1 MDSTFQ
7 KNLTKG
13 EVMNS
18 EFEKLLEQY
27 LTSEEE
33 EKLQRGQIVKGTVV
47 AEDDNNYYV
56 DIGYKI
62 EAILPKEEAK
72 EEGLE
77 LKVGDEVE
85 AVLVKITNRLQHPR
99 LSLKPLKIKK
109 AIEELK
115 QSVGKPRA
123 FEATVE
129 KILEK
134 DAQKLGYLVNINGIK
149 AFLPYQEAARQ
160 FKEGDKVRVMVTNV
174 RQRGK
179 QLRITVSQKRLE
191 EIERKRLLEKY
202 RKQIKEGDV
211 VEGKVVKITPEKGI
225 TVAVKR
231 ALRGFIP
238 LSELSW
244 GRNRNPFD
252 YAEVGERIRAKVL
265 GWSKDNE
272 FLILS
277 LKQLKPNP
285 WENIEE
291 KYKVGEK
298 YPARIVGLI
307 DKGAF
312 VELEEGVEAYV
323 PKTEIAWNI
332 VPEHPKELLEK
343 GQKVEVVITRLDKEK
358 RRIGASIKKA
368 QPKPWEAFYDQH
380 PAGSVVKGKVVGIE
394 GNRVIVELA
403 PGVLGFVTKGNLSW
417 FPVKNIEEVV
427 KVGEEREFMVLG
439 LSRDQI
445 RLGLKQLQPNPYEEI
460 KEQYGEGAT
469 VKLPVVAAIKGGYLL
484 KFPNGVEAFMPKREA
499 TKKLKP
505 GEEVEV
511 RIVTIDPEKQ
521 RVVVSMREKEEV
533 EERKVFEEFAATQA
547 TSTEGSGFTLADIL
561 KAKLGKK

>member
-1 MDSTFQ
+1 MT
-7 KNLTKG
+7 N
-13 EVMNS
+13 

-27 LTSEEE
+27 LSKEEE
-33 EKLQRGQIVKGTVV
+33 TQLQRGQIVKGTVV

-62 EAILPKEEAK
+62 EAILPKEEL
-72 EEGLE
+72 EQEGKQ

-85 AVLVKITNRLQHPR
+85 AVLVKITNRLQNPR
-99 LSLKPLKIKK
+99 LSIKPLKVRKLVEEIKN
-109 AIEELK
+109 
-115 QSVGKPRA
+115 SVGQPKP
-123 FEATVE
+123 FEAKVE
-129 KILEK
+129 RII
-134 DAQKLGYLVNINGIK
+134 QKNNKRIGYLVTINGIK
-149 AFLPYQEAARQ
+149 ALLPVQETTRQ
-160 FKEGDKVRVMVTNV
+160 LAIGDKVKVLVTDF
-174 RQRGK
+174 QQKGK
-179 QLRITVSQKRLE
+179 QLRITVSQKKFE
-191 EIERKRLLEKY
+191 EEERKKLVEEYK
-202 RKQIKEGDV
+202 KQIKEGDI
-211 VEGKVVKITPEKGI
+211 VEGKVIKIDPKKGI
-225 TVAVKR
+225 TVQIKK

-238 LSELSW
+238 LNELTW
-244 GRNRNPFD
+244 GRDRNPYN
-252 YAEVGERIRAKVL
+252 YAEVGEKIKAKVT
-265 GWSKDNE
+265 GWSKDDA
-272 FLILS
+272 FVYLS

-298 YPARIVGLI
+298 YPARVVGLI

-343 GQKVEVVITRLDKEK
+343 GQKVEVVITRLDKER

-368 QPKPWEAFYDQH
+368 QPKPWEAYYDEH
-380 PAGSVVKGKVVGIE
+380 GAGSVVKGKVVAIE

-403 PGVLGFVTKGNLSW
+403 PGVIGFVTKGNLSW
-417 FPVKNIEEVV
+417 LPVKNIEDVV

-460 KEQYGEGAT
+460 KEKYGEEAT
-469 VKLPVVAAIKGGYLL
+469 VKLPVVGVVKGGYLL
-484 KFPNGVEAFMPKREA
+484 QFENGVEAFMPKREA
-499 TKKLKP
+499 TKRLKP

-511 RIVTIDPEKQ
+511 RIVTVDPEKQ
-521 RVVVSMREKEEV
+521 RVVVSMREKEAV
-533 EERKVFEEFAATQA
+533 EERKVFEEFVAKKTVE
-547 TSTEGSGFTLADIL
+547 TEGAGFTLADIL
-561 KAKLGKK
+561 KAKLGGQK

>member
-1 MDSTFQ
+1 MT
-7 KNLTKG
+7 N
-13 EVMNS
+13 

-27 LTSEEE
+27 LSKEEE
-33 EKLQRGQIVKGTVV
+33 TQLQRGQIVKGTVV

-62 EAILPKEEAK
+62 EAILPKEEL
-72 EEGLE
+72 EQEGKQ

-85 AVLVKITNRLQHPR
+85 AVLVKITNRLQNPR
-99 LSLKPLKIKK
+99 LSIKPLKVRKLVEEIKN
-109 AIEELK
+109 
-115 QSVGKPRA
+115 SVGQPKP
-123 FEATVE
+123 FEAKVE
-129 KILEK
+129 RIV
-134 DAQKLGYLVNINGIK
+134 QKNNKRIGYLVTINGIK
-149 AFLPYQEAARQ
+149 ALLPVQETTRQ
-160 FKEGDKVRVMVTNV
+160 LAIGDKVKVLVTDF
-174 RQRGK
+174 QQKGK
-179 QLRITVSQKRLE
+179 QLRITVSQKKFE
-191 EIERKRLLEKY
+191 EEERKKLVEEYK
-202 RKQIKEGDV
+202 KQIKEGDI
-211 VEGKVVKITPEKGI
+211 VEGKVIKIDPKKGI
-225 TVAVKR
+225 TVQIKK

-238 LSELSW
+238 LNELTW
-244 GRNRNPFD
+244 GRDRNPYN
-252 YAEVGERIRAKVL
+252 YAEVGEKIKAKVT
-265 GWSKDNE
+265 GWSKDDA
-272 FLILS
+272 FVYLS

-298 YPARIVGLI
+298 YPARVVGLI

-343 GQKVEVVITRLDKEK
+343 GQKVEVVITRLDKER

-368 QPKPWEAFYDQH
+368 QPKPWEAYYDEH
-380 PAGSVVKGKVVGIE
+380 GAGSVVKGKITAIE

-403 PGVLGFVTKGNLSW
+403 PGVIGFVTKGNLSW
-417 FPVKNIEEVV
+417 LPVKNIEDIV

-460 KEQYGEGAT
+460 KEKYGEDAT
-469 VKLPVVAAIKGGYLL
+469 VKLPVVGIVKGGYLL
-484 KFPNGVEAFMPKREA
+484 QFENGVEAFMPKREA
-499 TKKLKP
+499 TKRLKP

-511 RIVTIDPEKQ
+511 RIVTVDPEKQ
-521 RVVVSMREKEEV
+521 RVVVSMREKEAV
-533 EERKVFEEFAATQA
+533 EERKVFEEFVAKKTAE
-547 TSTEGSGFTLADIL
+547 TEGAGFTLADIL
-561 KAKLGKK
+561 KAKLGSQK

>member
-1 MDSTFQ
+1 
-7 KNLTKG
+7 
-13 EVMNS
+13 
-18 EFEKLLEQY
+18 
-27 LTSEEE
+27 
-33 EKLQRGQIVKGTVV
+33 
-47 AEDDNNYYV
+47 
-56 DIGYKI
+56 
-62 EAILPKEEAK
+62 
-72 EEGLE
+72 
-77 LKVGDEVE
+77 
-85 AVLVKITNRLQHPR
+85 
-99 LSLKPLKIKK
+99 
-109 AIEELK
+109 
-115 QSVGKPRA
+115 
-123 FEATVE
+123 
-129 KILEK
+129 
-134 DAQKLGYLVNINGIK
+134 
-149 AFLPYQEAARQ
+149 
-160 FKEGDKVRVMVTNV
+160 
-174 RQRGK
+174 
-179 QLRITVSQKRLE
+179 
-191 EIERKRLLEKY
+191 
-202 RKQIKEGDV
+202 
-211 VEGKVVKITPEKGI
+211 
-225 TVAVKR
+225 
-231 ALRGFIP
+231 LRGFIP

>member
-1 MDSTFQ
+1 MT
-7 KNLTKG
+7 N
-13 EVMNS
+13 
-18 EFEKLLEQY
+18 EFEKLLEEY
-27 LTSEEE
+27 LKKEEE
-33 EKLQRGQIVKGTVV
+33 QQFQRGQVVKGTVV
-47 AEDDNNYYV
+47 ATDDKNVYV

-62 EAILPKEEAK
+62 EAILPKEELEAEGK
-72 EEGLE
+72 EVN
-77 LKVGDEVE
+77 VGDEIE

-109 AIEELK
+109 AIEEIRQAKGKLK
-115 QSVGKPRA
+115 P

-129 KILEK
+129 RLVEK
-134 DAQKLGYLVNINGIK
+134 DGKVVGYLVNINGIR
-149 AFLPYQEAARQ
+149 ALLPAAEALKQ
-160 FKEGDKVRVMVTNV
+160 LKEGDTVKVIVTDF

-179 QLRITVSQKRLE
+179 QLRITVSQKKLE
-191 EIERKRLLEKY
+191 ELERKRLIEKY
-202 RKQIKEGDV
+202 KKQIKEGDV
-211 VEGKVVKITPEKGI
+211 VEGRVIKIDPNKGI
-225 TVAVKR
+225 TLLVKK

-238 LSELSW
+238 LNELSW

-252 YAEVGERIRAKVL
+252 YAEVGERLRAKVL
-265 GWSKDNE
+265 GWSKDDA
-272 FLILS
+272 FLYLS

-298 YPARIVGLI
+298 YPARVVGLI

-332 VPEHPKELLEK
+332 IPEHPKELLEK
-343 GQKVEVVITRLDKEK
+343 GQKVDVVITRIDKEK
-358 RRIGASIKKA
+358 QRIGASIKRA

-380 PAGSVVKGKVVGIE
+380 GASSVVKGKVVGIE

-403 PGVLGFVTKGNLSW
+403 PGVVGFVTKGNLSW
-417 FPVKNIEEVV
+417 LPVKNIEDVV

-445 RLGLKQLQPNPYEEI
+445 RLGLKQLQPNPYEEL
-460 KEQYGEGAT
+460 KEQYGEEAT
-469 VKLPVVAAIKGGYLL
+469 VKLPVEGVTKGGYILR
-484 KFPNGVEAFMPKREA
+484 FPNGVEAFMPKREA
-499 TKKLKP
+499 TRRLKP

-521 RVVVSMREKEEV
+521 RVVVSMKQKEQEEEKQL
-533 EERKVFEEFAATQA
+533 FQEFVSTQA
-547 TSTEGSGFTLADIL
+547 AETSGGFTLADIL
-561 KAKLGKK
+561 KAKLGGKK

>member
-1 MDSTFQ
+1 MT
-7 KNLTKG
+7 N
-13 EVMNS
+13 

-27 LTSEEE
+27 LGKEEE
-33 EKLQRGQIVKGTVV
+33 QQLQRGQIVKGTVV
-47 AEDDNNYYV
+47 AEDSSNYYV

-62 EAILPKEEAK
+62 EAVLPKEEV
-72 EEGLE
+72 EQEGKT
-77 LKVGDEVE
+77 LKIGDEIE
-85 AVLVKITNRLQHPR
+85 AVLVRITNRLQNPR

-109 AIEELK
+109 LTEEIK
-115 QSVGKPRA
+115 NAVGKFKP
-123 FEATVE
+123 FEAVVDRV
-129 KILEK
+129 LEK
-134 DAQKLGYLVNINGIK
+134 DGRKIGYLVSIEGIK
-149 AFLPYQEAARQ
+149 ALLPAQEAT
-160 FKEGDKVRVMVTNV
+160 KELKPGEKVKVLVLDV
-174 RQRGK
+174 KPRGR
-179 QLRITVSQKRLE
+179 QLRIVVSQKKLE
-191 EIERKRLLEKY
+191 EEERKRLIKKY
-202 RKQIKEGDV
+202 KKQIKEGDV
-211 VEGKVVKITPEKGI
+211 VEGKVIKISPEKGI
-225 TVAVKR
+225 TVLVKK

-238 LSELSW
+238 LNELSW

-265 GWSKDNE
+265 GWSKDDA
-272 FLILS
+272 FLYLS

-298 YPARIVGLI
+298 YPARVVGMI
-307 DKGAF
+307 DKGVF

-358 RRIGASIKKA
+358 QRIGASIKKA

-380 PAGSVVKGKVVGIE
+380 PAGSVVKGKVVAIE
-394 GNRVIVELA
+394 DNRVIVELA
-403 PGVLGFVTKGNLSW
+403 PGVYGFVTKGNLSW
-417 FPVKNIEEVV
+417 FPVKNIEDVV

-460 KEQYGEGAT
+460 KEKYGEGAT
-469 VKLPVVAAIKGGYLL
+469 VKLPVVAVVKGGYIL
-484 KFPNGVEAFMPKREA
+484 KFENGVEAFMPKREA
-499 TKKLKP
+499 TKRLKP

-511 RIVTIDPEKQ
+511 RIVKIDPEKQ

-533 EERKVFEEFAATQA
+533 EERKVFEEFVSQKAT
-547 TSTEGSGFTLADIL
+547 TTEGAGFTLADIL
-561 KAKLGKK
+561 KAKLGGQQ

>member
-1 MDSTFQ
+1 MT
-7 KNLTKG
+7 N
-13 EVMNS
+13 
-18 EFEKLLEQY
+18 EFEKLLEEY
-27 LTSEEE
+27 LGKEEE
-33 EKLQRGQIVKGTVV
+33 QQLQRGQIVKGTVV

-62 EAILPKEEAK
+62 EAILPKEEVQAEGK
-72 EEGLE
+72 EF
-77 LKVGDEVE
+77 KVGDEIE
-85 AVLVKITNRLQHPR
+85 AVLVKITNRLQNPR

-109 AIEELK
+109 LTEEIK
-115 QSVGKPRA
+115 ESVGKFKP

-129 KILEK
+129 KVLEK
-134 DAQKLGYLVNINGIK
+134 NGRKLGYLISINGIK
-149 AFLPYQEAARQ
+149 ALLPLAETTRPL
-160 FKEGDKVRVMVTNV
+160 KVGDKVKVLIIDFK
-174 RQRGK
+174 QRGK
-179 QLRITVSQKRLE
+179 QLRITASQKRLE
-191 EIERKRLLEKY
+191 EEERKQLIAKY
-202 RKQIKEGDV
+202 KQQIKEGDV
-211 VEGKVVKITPEKGI
+211 VEGKVIKIDPNKGI
-225 TVAVKR
+225 TLQIKK

-238 LSELSW
+238 LNELSW

-252 YAEVGERIRAKVL
+252 YAEVGERLRAKVL
-265 GWSKDNE
+265 GWAKDDA
-272 FLILS
+272 FLHLS

-291 KYKVGEK
+291 KYQVGGK
-298 YPARIVGLI
+298 YPARVVGLI

-343 GQKVEVVITRLDKEK
+343 GQRVEVVITRLDKEK

-368 QPKPWEAFYDQH
+368 QPKPWEAYYDEH
-380 PAGSVVKGKVVGIE
+380 PAGSVVKGVVKEIE
-394 GNRVIVELA
+394 GGRVIVELA
-403 PGVLGFVTKGNLSW
+403 PGVYGFVTKGNLSW
-417 FPVKNIEEVV
+417 LPVKNIEDVV

-445 RLGLKQLQPNPYEEI
+445 RLGLKQLQPNPYEEL

-469 VKLPVVAAIKGGYLL
+469 VKLPVVGVVKGGYLL
-484 KFPNGVEAFMPKREA
+484 QFPNGVEAFMPKREA
-499 TKKLKP
+499 TRRLKP

-521 RVVVSMREKEEV
+521 RVVVSMREQEEV
-533 EERKVFEEFAATQA
+533 EERKVFEEFVSKQA
-547 TSTEGSGFTLADIL
+547 TATEGGGFTLADIL
-561 KAKLGKK
+561 KAKLGGQK

>member
-13 EVMNS
+13 EVMNN

-33 EKLQRGQIVKGTVV
+33 EKLQRGQIVKGSVV

-62 EAILPKEEAK
+62 EAILPKEETK

-77 LKVGDEVE
+77 LKMGDEVE
-85 AVLVKITNRLQHPR
+85 AVLVRITNRLQHPR
-99 LSLKPLKIKK
+99 LSLKPLKIRK
-109 AIEELK
+109 AVEELK
-115 QSVGKPRA
+115 QAVGKAKP
-123 FEATVE
+123 FEAEVE

-134 DAQKLGYLVNINGIK
+134 DGQKLGYLVNINGIK
-149 AFLPYQEAARQ
+149 AFLPYQEATKQ
-160 FKEGDKVRVMVTNV
+160 LKEGDKVKVMVVNF

-191 EIERKRLLEKY
+191 EIERKRLIEKY
-202 RKQIKEGDV
+202 KKQIKEGEII
-211 VEGKVVKITPEKGI
+211 EGKVVKINPEKGI

-238 LSELSW
+238 LNELSW

-252 YAEVGERIRAKVL
+252 YAEVGERLRAKVL

-277 LKQLKPNP
+277 LKQLNPNP

-298 YPARIVGLI
+298 YPARVVGLI
-307 DKGAF
+307 DKGVF

-380 PAGSVVKGKVVGIE
+380 PAGSVVKGKVTSIE

-417 FPVKNIEEVV
+417 FPVKNIEDVV
-427 KVGEEREFMVLG
+427 KVGEEKEFMVLG

-469 VKLPVVAAIKGGYLL
+469 VKLPVVAVIKGGYLL

-499 TKKLKP
+499 TKKLKV
-505 GEEVEV
+505 GDEVEV

-533 EERKVFEEFAATQA
+533 EERKIFEEFATTQA
-547 TSTEGSGFTLADIL
+547 ASGEGSGFTLADIL